1 MEAGRLGAPGLSAV
15 EIAVGESEVERGL
28 ARILSPSTEV
38 KPAWEQRRSFR
49 SATSRLAQV
58 RQCRDKHLQA
68 QETVNYFASPT
79 LINTQE

>member
-49 SATSRLAQV
+49 SATSRLAQWMAAG
-58 RQCRDKHLQA
+58 RAGRHGPSA
-68 QETVNYFASPT
+68 R
-79 LINTQE
+79 